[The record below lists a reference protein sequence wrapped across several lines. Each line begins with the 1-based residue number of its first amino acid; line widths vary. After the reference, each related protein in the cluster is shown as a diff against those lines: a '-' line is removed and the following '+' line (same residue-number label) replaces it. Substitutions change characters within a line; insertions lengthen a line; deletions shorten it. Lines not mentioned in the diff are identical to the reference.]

1 MVGAGIDFREG
12 AIATPEFLGPRLE
25 ERSES
30 HGDCCAFSRGSLR
43 SQSTTHAIRSLRLW
57 FRFKGPTMKATRTA
71 LKAGPGRQESLAQSV
86 RLSDFAAFSA
96 RSEELNDASR

>member
-1 MVGAGIDFREG
+1 
-12 AIATPEFLGPRLE
+12 
-25 ERSES
+25 
-30 HGDCCAFSRGSLR
+30 
-43 SQSTTHAIRSLRLW
+43 
-57 FRFKGPTMKATRTA
+57 MKATRTA